1 MAVRN
6 QAGEEYDILP
16 DILAI
21 SDPEV
26 ELPTLN
32 MNSDQLNELS
42 LSGIINTI
50 ISPQDNQPMQQGS
63 TVQVDPNTIQG
74 QNQPITFHLQ
84 PVEGQ
89 INPVRDIKDN
99 LQGFPNNGAEINNW
113 NDQTIQIQ
121 NYLDP
126 TLVPLEQKP
135 SVKILEQPASHKLRF
150 RYQCEG
156 RGAGALQGQTS
167 TADRKTF
174 PKIQILGYKGP
185 AVVVVSCVTHD
196 SDKPKAHP
204 HNLVSPASVG
214 RDGCKKGVCTVNVN
228 NDDMTVEFQHL
239 GIQCVR
245 KKDIGDALKQR
256 QEIRVD
262 PYRQGFA
269 HAENSGSIDLN
280 AVKLCFQVF
289 LENPTTP
296 GKYTVILPPICSKPI
311 FDAKAK
317 KELQLMDIS
326 DNTAPVDGGKKIIL
340 LCERV
345 ARDDIK
351 VKFYDPDSNWEEWGD
366 FQASDVHKQ
375 YAISLKTPRYNDQN
389 ISETKRI
396 FLELVKPSD
405 DSRSDPQ
412 EFFFLPMESKGKGFK
427 RDKDSVGTLDSG
439 KLEVSPKNMYNGG
452 GYVTTVKNEV
462 KNETVDSTWKQ
473 MTSQAGLMPARPR
486 VDPYSKVVLTEGNLG
501 LCGAGYNN
509 QAQQNNLTYLPEQQ
523 QMNINPGYN
532 IAPTQGEYNIP
543 ASTPDTHYQYM
554 QHSPYS
560 DTMSPYSI
568 SQPSPD
574 SQGLANMNIA
584 SPIMDQ
590 NNLDTLDQLF
600 GPNVAQ
606 NDPEVENLSG
616 KISDI
621 SFGAPLN
628 IQPTGPTSRAGG
640 KRSSKDA
647 ENESASKV
655 IPRQMDRQQSSLHTP
670 NVSTNLTD
678 LSNVSTNLAD
688 LLKNCKQMND
698 L

>member
-1 MAVRN
+1 MAVTN
-6 QAGEEYDILP
+6 QAGEEYNILP

-21 SDPEV
+21 SDPEI

-32 MNSDQLNELS
+32 MNSDELS

-50 ISPQDNQPMQQGS
+50 ITPQENQPMQHGS

-89 INPVRDIKDN
+89 INPVRDVRDN
-99 LQGFPNNGAEINNW
+99 LQGFTQNNNW
-113 NDQTIQIQ
+113 NNQ
-121 NYLDP
+121 NVQMQNL
-126 TLVPLEQKP
+126 LEPMIATTADQKP
-135 SVKILEQPASHKLRF
+135 SIRILEQPASHKLRF

-156 RGAGALQGQTS
+156 RGAGALQGQFS
-167 TADRKTF
+167 TADKKTF
-174 PKIQILGYKGP
+174 PKIQILGYKGA

-196 SDKPKAHP
+196 NDPPKAHP

-245 KKDIGDALKQR
+245 KKDIADALKQR

-262 PYRQGFA
+262 PYRQGFG
-269 HAENSGSIDLN
+269 HAESSGSIDLN

-289 LENPTTP
+289 LENPSTP
-296 GKYTVILPPICSKPI
+296 GKYTVVLPPVCSKPI

-317 KELQLMDIS
+317 KELQIMDIS
-326 DNTAPVDGGKKIIL
+326 DNTAPVDGGKKIII

-351 VKFYDPDSNWEEWGD
+351 VKFYDSDPRSHWEEWGD

-375 YAISLKTPRYNDQN
+375 YAISIKTPRYDDQN
-389 ISETKRI
+389 ISEKKRI
-396 FLELVKPSD
+396 FIELVKPSD
-405 DSRSDPQ
+405 DSRSDPH
-412 EFFFLPMESKGKGFK
+412 EFFFLPLEGKGKGLK

-439 KLEVSPKNMYNGG
+439 RLEVAPKNVYNGG
-452 GYVTTVKNEV
+452 GYTTTVKDEV

-473 MTSQAGLMPARPR
+473 MTSQAGHMSNRPR
-486 VDPYSKVVLTEGNLG
+486 VDPYSKVVLNEGNLG
-501 LCGAGYNN
+501 LCGVGYNN
-509 QAQQNNLTYLPEQQ
+509 QAQQNNL
-523 QMNINPGYN
+523 MNINGGYN
-532 IAPTQGEYNIP
+532 IPPQQQEYNIP
-543 ASTPDTHYQYM
+543 VSSADYQYI

-560 DTMSPYSI
+560 DSQSPYNI

-584 SPIMDQ
+584 SPLMDQ
-590 NNLDTLDQLF
+590 NHLDTLDQMLASN
-600 GPNVAQ
+600 GQ

-616 KISDI
+616 KINDL

-628 IQPTGPTSRAGG
+628 IQPSGATSRTGG
-640 KRSSKDA
+640 KRSSRDA
-647 ENESASKV
+647 ENESGSAIV
-655 IPRQMDRQQSSLHTP
+655 PRQMERQQSSITTP
-670 NVSTNLTD
+670 NVSTNL
-678 LSNVSTNLAD
+678 SD
-688 LLKNCKQMND
+688 LLTNCRQIND